1 MQGGDAPRSH
11 PTPIQRTSITVTTI
25 TTISSAGPVV
35 RAGTY
40 DVDPVHS
47 RIGFAV
53 KHLGLNVVRG
63 KFARFESTIEIPDD
77 LGGLTVAGVIEADSV
92 DSGFAQRDEHLRT
105 ADFFDV
111 EHNPSI
117 SFTSAG
123 TTPVDEKTFQIAGE
137 ITIRGVTKPIVLD
150 VEVGGSATD
159 QYGND
164 RLGLTATGQVSRGD
178 FGMPFN
184 EAPGGIMLVADRVA
198 FTLDIEAIRRP

>member
-1 MQGGDAPRSH
+1 M
-11 PTPIQRTSITVTTI
+11 ITVTTTI
-25 TTISSAGPVV
+25 TRAGPVV
-35 RAGTY
+35 RGGTY

-53 KHLGLNVVRG
+53 KHLGLSVVRG
-63 KFARFESTIEIPDD
+63 KFARFEGTIEIPDD
-77 LGGLTVAGVIEADSV
+77 LEGLTVAGVIEAGSV
-92 DSGFAQRDEHLRT
+92 DSGSAMRDEHLRT

-111 EHNPSI
+111 DDNPNI
-117 SFTSAG
+117 SFNSIGITSL
-123 TTPVDEKTFQIAGE
+123 DEQNFQVAGE
-137 ITIRGVTKPIVLD
+137 ITIRGVTKPIVFD
-150 VEVGGSATD
+150 VEVGGSAVD
-159 QYGND
+159 QYGNE